1 MSSFR
6 AADNELSNELS
17 NEPSREPSR
26 DGLSRRAFAAAALA
40 GTAIPLAVAVAGPAS
55 AAPAA
60 SGRGAAPAKKAPK
73 PPKPP
78 KVPPTPD
85 FGPNVQIFDPST
97 PTATIQAAVDAA
109 AAQQVPAEFGTGR
122 FAFLFKPGSYDVD
135 IQLGYY
141 TSVAGLGLSPDDVTI
156 NGEVRVEGQQQ
167 SDGTF
172 SGLTNFWRSV
182 ENLAIVPTDGINW
195 FAVSQAA
202 PIRRVHVKGQLF
214 LFPRQGGFT
223 SGGFIADT
231 AVDGQVI
238 NASQQQWLTRDS
250 QVGSWSNAVWNQV
263 FAGVIGAPDQSFP
276 NPPYTTLPTSPKSR
290 EKPFLAVDAKG
301 RWQVVAPRLRHNALG
316 TTWNGGAPT
325 AARTIAI
332 DDFFIARPGDSAH
345 TINKALDNGKHLLFT
360 PGIYT
365 VDQTIRVKR
374 AGTVVLGIGYPTIS
388 PVRGVVPMTVASTK
402 GVQLAGLLFDAG
414 EANSPLLLQ
423 VGDKRGGWSDSGDPT
438 SVQDVFFRIGGAG
451 PGKATV
457 ALEVNADNVLL
468 DHIWAWRADH
478 GSGVGWTVNTAEH
491 GVIVNGDHVQATGLF
506 VEHFQKYNVVWNGD
520 HGSTIMFQ
528 NELPYD
534 PPNQAAYQ
542 HKGTLGWA
550 AYKVDDYV
558 KHHEGWGLGSYC
570 FFNVDPTI
578 HVSHSFEVPVTKGVV
593 LHDLLTVSLNGD
605 GVIDNVVNDFGGPA
619 QGTDTVP
626 VNVVLYPPATS

>member
-1 MSSFR
+1 MSTFR
-6 AADNELSNELS
+6 AADNELPPT
-17 NEPSREPSR
+17 EPQLREES
-26 DGLSRRAFAAAALA
+26 GLSRRAFAAAALA
-40 GTAIPLAVAVAGPAS
+40 TTAIPLAVAVAGPAS
-55 AAPAA
+55 AATAA
-60 SGRGAAPAKKAPK
+60 SGTAAVPAKA
-73 PPKPP
+73 PKPP

-97 PTATIQAAVDAA
+97 PAATIQAAVDAA

-122 FAFLFKPGSYDVD
+122 FAFLFKPGTYNAD

-167 SDGTF
+167 SDGSF
-172 SGLTNFWRSV
+172 NGLTNFWRSV
-182 ENLAIVPTDGINW
+182 ENLSIVPTDGINW

-202 PIRRVHVKGQLF
+202 PIRRVHVKGSLF

-231 AVDGQVI
+231 VVDSQVI

-263 FAGVIGAPDQSFP
+263 FAGVIGAPAQSFP
-276 NPPYTTLPTSPKSR
+276 NPPYTTLATSPQSR

-301 RWQVVAPRLRHNALG
+301 RWQVVVPRLRHNALG

-325 AARTIAI
+325 AARTLSI
-332 DDFFIARPGDSAH
+332 DDFFIARPSHSAH
-345 TINKALDNGKHLLFT
+345 TINKALDSGKHLLFT
-360 PGIYT
+360 PGVYQ
-365 VDQTIRVKR
+365 VDQTIRVKN
-374 AGTVVLGIGYPTIS
+374 AETVVLGIGFPTIT
-388 PVRGVVPMTVASTK
+388 PLHGVVPMSVAGTK
-402 GVQLAGLLFDAG
+402 GVRIAGLLFDAG
-414 EANSPLLLQ
+414 EVNSPVLLQ
-423 VGDKRGGWSDSGDPT
+423 VGDRRGGWSDAGDPT

-451 PGKATV
+451 AGKATT
-457 ALEVNADNVLL
+457 ALVVDADHVLL

-478 GSGVGWTVNTAEH
+478 GTGVGWTVNTAET
-491 GVIVNGDHVQATGLF
+491 GVIVNGDKVQATGLF
-506 VEHFQKYNVVWNGD
+506 VEHFQKYNVVWNGE
-520 HGSTIMFQ
+520 HGSTVMFQ

-534 PPNQAAYQ
+534 PPNQAAYK
-542 HKGTLGWA
+542 HGSTLGWA

-619 QGTDTVP
+619 QGSATVP
-626 VNVVLYPPATS
+626 VNVVLYPPAAS

>member
-6 AADNELSNELS
+6 AADSELPDAVPQLAEAGRS
-17 NEPSREPSR
+17 
-26 DGLSRRAFAAAALA
+26 GLSRRAFAAAALA
-40 GTAIPLAVAVAGPAS
+40 TTAVPLAVAVAGPAS
-55 AAPAA
+55 AAAATAATPA
-60 SGRGAAPAKKAPK
+60 SKPA
-73 PPKPP
+73 KPP

-85 FGPNVQIFDPST
+85 FGPNVQVFDPST
-97 PTATIQAAVDAA
+97 PAATIQAAVDAA

-122 FAFLFKPGSYDVD
+122 FAFFFKPGTYDAD

-167 SDGTF
+167 PDGSF
-172 SGLTNFWRSV
+172 NGLTNFWRSV
-182 ENLAIVPTDGINW
+182 ENLAIVPTGGINW

-202 PIRRVHVKGQLF
+202 PIRRVHVKGSLF
-214 LFPRQGGFT
+214 LFPRQGGYT

-231 AVDGQVI
+231 VVDSQVI

-263 FAGVIGAPDQSFP
+263 FAGVVGAPAQSFP

-332 DDFFIARPGDSAH
+332 DKFFIAKPTDSVHA
-345 TINKALDNGKHLLFT
+345 INRALDQGQHLLFT
-360 PGIYT
+360 PGIYHL
-365 VDQTIRVKR
+365 DATIRVKN
-374 AGTVVLGIGYPTIS
+374 AETIVLGIGFPTLS
-388 PVRGVVPMTVASTK
+388 PVGGVVPMTVASTK
-402 GVQLAGLLFDAG
+402 GVQIAGLLFDAG
-414 EANSPLLLQ
+414 PDNSPVLLQ
-423 VGDKRGGWSDSGDPT
+423 VGDKRGGWSDAGDPT
-438 SVQDVFFRIGGAG
+438 SVQDVFFRVGGAG
-451 PGKATV
+451 PGKATT
-457 ALEVNADNVLL
+457 ALVVNADNVLL

-478 GSGVGWTVNTAEH
+478 GSGVGWTVNTADT
-491 GVIVNGDHVQATGLF
+491 GVIVNGDKVQATGLF
-506 VEHFQKYNVVWNGD
+506 VEHFQKYNVIWNGD

-534 PPNQAAYQ
+534 PPNQAAWT
-542 HKGTLGWA
+542 HNGTLGYA
-550 AYKVDDYV
+550 AYKVDNYV
-558 KHHEGWGLGSYC
+558 KHHEAWGLGSYC

-578 HVSHSFEVPVTKGVV
+578 HATRSFEAPITKNVV
-593 LHDLLTVSLNGD
+593 FHDLLTVSLGGV
-605 GVIDNVVNDFGGPA
+605 GVIDHVINDYGDAA
-619 QGTDTVP
+619 QGTATVP
-626 VNVVLYPPATS
+626 VDVVLYPPAAG

>member
-6 AADNELSNELS
+6 AADSELPDAVPQLAEAGRS
-17 NEPSREPSR
+17 
-26 DGLSRRAFAAAALA
+26 GLSRRAFAAAALA
-40 GTAIPLAVAVAGPAS
+40 TTAVPLAVAVAGPAS
-55 AAPAA
+55 AAAATAATPA
-60 SGRGAAPAKKAPK
+60 SKPA
-73 PPKPP
+73 KPP

-85 FGPNVQIFDPST
+85 FGPNVQVFDPST
-97 PTATIQAAVDAA
+97 PAATIQAAVDAA

-122 FAFLFKPGSYDVD
+122 FAFFFKPGTYDAD

-167 SDGTF
+167 PDGSF
-172 SGLTNFWRSV
+172 NGLTNFWRSV
-182 ENLAIVPTDGINW
+182 ENLAIVPTGGINW

-202 PIRRVHVKGQLF
+202 PIRRVHVKGSLF
-214 LFPRQGGFT
+214 LFPRQGGYT

-231 AVDGQVI
+231 VVDSQVI

-263 FAGVIGAPDQSFP
+263 FAGVVGAPAQSFP

-332 DDFFIARPGDSAH
+332 DKFFIAKPTDSVH
-345 TINKALDNGKHLLFT
+345 TINRALDQGQHLLFT
-360 PGIYT
+360 PGIYHL
-365 VDQTIRVKR
+365 DATIRVKN
-374 AGTVVLGIGYPTIS
+374 AETIVLGIGFPTLS
-388 PVRGVVPMTVASTK
+388 PVGGVVPMTVASTK
-402 GVQLAGLLFDAG
+402 GVQIAGLLFDAG
-414 EANSPLLLQ
+414 PDNSPVLLQ
-423 VGDKRGGWSDSGDPT
+423 VGDKRGGWSDAGDPT
-438 SVQDVFFRIGGAG
+438 SVQDVFFRVGGAG
-451 PGKATV
+451 PGKATT
-457 ALEVNADNVLL
+457 ALVVNADNVLL

-478 GSGVGWTVNTAEH
+478 GSGVGWTVNTADT
-491 GVIVNGDHVQATGLF
+491 GVIVNGDKVQATGLF
-506 VEHFQKYNVVWNGD
+506 VEHFQKYNVIWNGD

-534 PPNQAAYQ
+534 PPNQAAWT
-542 HKGTLGWA
+542 HNGTLGYA
-550 AYKVDDYV
+550 AYKVDNYV
-558 KHHEGWGLGSYC
+558 KHHEAWGLGSYC

-578 HVSHSFEVPVTKGVV
+578 HATRSFEAPITKNVV
-593 LHDLLTVSLNGD
+593 FHDLLTVSLGGV
-605 GVIDNVVNDFGGPA
+605 GVIDHVINDYGDAA
-619 QGTDTVP
+619 QGTATVP
-626 VNVVLYPPATS
+626 VDVVLYPPAAG